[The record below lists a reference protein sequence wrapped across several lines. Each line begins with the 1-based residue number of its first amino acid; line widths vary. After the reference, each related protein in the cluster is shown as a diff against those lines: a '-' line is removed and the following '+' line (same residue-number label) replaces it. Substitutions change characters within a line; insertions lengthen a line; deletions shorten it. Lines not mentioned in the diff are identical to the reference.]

1 MEILG
6 KYLSDSSSGTSDAFS
21 CAECFGDSSKKELKL
36 WSASSGTKSSTL
48 ATLLSDTFEISW
60 ATVMS
65 KTLSKHD
72 TNLEKSSTTENK

>member
-1 MEILG
+1 MQTLI

-21 CAECFGDSSKKELKL
+21 CAECFGDSSKNELKV

-48 ATLLSDTFEISW
+48 ATLFSDNLEISW

-65 KTLSKHD
+65 KTLNEH
-72 TNLEKSSTTENK
+72 LIHVCENQAQ